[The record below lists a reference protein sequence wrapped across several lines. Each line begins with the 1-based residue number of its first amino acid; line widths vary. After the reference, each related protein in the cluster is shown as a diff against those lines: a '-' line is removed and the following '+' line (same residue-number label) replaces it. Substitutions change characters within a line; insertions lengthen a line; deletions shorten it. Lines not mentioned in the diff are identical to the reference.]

1 VKSVSESGIPVL
13 EIVAARAIVSVF
25 LSYLV
30 VIFINKTDFGI
41 KMTYSV
47 ARYFSPV
54 ILLIILSCQT
64 ASADDQFADAYK
76 ASQSGNYTKAMQ
88 LWKPLAEQGQSSAQ
102 YALGWLYESG
112 QGTTQSYAQA
122 AYWYRKA
129 AEQGDLAAQYVLATM
144 YEKGVGVELD
154 IKQAVQWYLKAA
166 NQGDAIAQFKLG
178 TYFHSGKGIAKNER
192 DSFFWFN
199 KAAHQGHITSQIN
212 LGKIY
217 QEGRGVQQDYV
228 LAIQWYKLAAK
239 QGDALAQYQL
249 ATLYELGRGT
259 GQDLPQAKELY
270 LASAPRYAP
279 SAYKLAEFYEQGK
292 TDDVNL
298 TVAIEWYKI
307 AANRGNSAAQYR
319 LGVIYQNGLG
329 VEANINTAIE
339 WYFNASKQDNPK
351 AIYELG
357 NIYEHGVID
366 LDGKQSIAVDYYKAS
381 LYYQKAIKLD
391 YNLAYEPLGILYEN
405 GYGVVADLGRALY
418 LYQHSNQ
425 PSAQIRFNALSKQ
438 ITCQQTATTSLFSV
452 SIACTNRK
460 ELDQQ
465 IQSQSINPIDEK
477 RTEWSDTYYTG
488 AVIKGSS
495 ELTVN
500 YTMASQFASA
510 QYTFVGRNKPT
521 LITQVK
527 NLLTQKYGE
536 PTLAKG
542 NTDNG
547 KASFTWF
554 LDDGIELMA
563 HRNWP
568 DTTTYV
574 TYSLP
579 ENVAILAQE
588 QKQQLSSEKQSK
600 EQSINLN
607 LF

>member
-1 VKSVSESGIPVL
+1 M
-13 EIVAARAIVSVF
+13 
-25 LSYLV
+25 
-30 VIFINKTDFGI
+30 DFRI
-41 KMTYSV
+41 KITYSV
-47 ARYFSPV
+47 VRYFCPA
-54 ILLIILSCQT
+54 ILLIILGCQT
-64 ASADDQFADAYK
+64 ASADGQFADAYK
-76 ASQSGNYTKAMQ
+76 AAQSGNYSKAIQ
-88 LWKPLAEQGQSSAQ
+88 LWQPLAEQGQSSAQ

-112 QGTTQSYAQA
+112 QGTAQSYSKA

-144 YEKGVGVELD
+144 YEKGVGVKLD

-166 NQGDAIAQFKLG
+166 NKGDAIAQFKLG
-178 TYFHSGKGIAKNER
+178 TYFHSGEGIAKNER
-192 DSFFWFN
+192 ESFFWFN

-217 QEGRGVQQDYV
+217 QEGRGVPQDYA
-228 LAIQWYKLAAK
+228 LAIQWYELAAE

-259 GQDLPQAKELY
+259 DQDLPQAKELY
-270 LASAPRYAP
+270 LTSAPRYAP
-279 SAYKLAEFYEQGK
+279 SAYKVAEFYEQGK
-292 TDDVNL
+292 TEDINQL
-298 TVAIEWYKI
+298 KAIEWYKN

-319 LGVIYQNGLG
+319 LGVIYQDGLG
-329 VEANINTAIE
+329 IEANINTAIE
-339 WYFNASKQDNPK
+339 WYFNAAKQNHPK

-357 NIYEHGVID
+357 NIYAHGVID

-381 LYYQKAIKLD
+381 QYYQKAIKLD
-391 YNLAYEPLGILYEN
+391 YAPAYEPLGILYEN
-405 GYGVVADLGRALY
+405 GYGVVADLGRALS

-425 PSAQIRFNALSKQ
+425 PSAQARFNALSKQ
-438 ITCQQTATTSLFSV
+438 ITCKQTATTNLFSV

-465 IQSQSINPIDEK
+465 IQSQNIHPIEEK
-477 RTEWSDTYYTG
+477 KDEWSDTYYTG

-495 ELTVN
+495 ELTVS
-500 YTMASQFASA
+500 YTLESQFVSA
-510 QYTFVGRNKPT
+510 QYTFVGRDNPT

-527 NLLTQKYGE
+527 KLLTQKYGE

-554 LDDGIELMA
+554 LDDGIELTT
-563 HRNWP
+563 HRDWP
-568 DTTTYV
+568 DTTTFV

-579 ENVAILAQE
+579 EHIAILEQE

-600 EQSINLN
+600 EQGINLN